1 MLTLSNIII
10 IIVDIIE
17 SLFIL
22 VLFSETCA
30 RQQDS
35 IRATVINLS
44 EQVTVTRLKSV

>member
-10 IIVDIIE
+10 IIVNLIE
-17 SLFIL
+17 SLFTL

-35 IRATVINLS
+35 S
-44 EQVTVTRLKSV
+44 WCSSRLYGEAVQ